1 MDLFNPNPAT
11 KNLLPYEG
19 TVHYHGKIF
28 NQEKSEYYLQ
38 YLLEEIPWKNDEAFI
53 FGKHFVTKRK
63 VAWYGDKN
71 YSYTYS
77 GATKQALTWTPELL
91 ELKKIAE
98 EKTGATYNSCLLN
111 LYHDGE
117 EGMAYHSD
125 DEKALGKNSA
135 IASLSFGAQRKFLFR
150 HKKTKDRIAI
160 FLEAGSL
167 LVMKGETQQNWV
179 HRLPPTKKVKRPRV
193 NLTFRLMVVDQ

>member
-11 KNLLPYEG
+11 KNLLPYDG
-19 TVHYHGKIF
+19 TVHYYGKIF
-28 NQEKSEYYLQ
+28 NVEKAEEYLH
-38 YLLEEIPWKNDEAFI
+38 YLLEEISWKNDEAFI
-53 FGKHFVTKRK
+53 FGKHIVTKRK
-63 VAWYGDKN
+63 VAWYGDDN

-77 GATKQALTWTPELL
+77 GATKTALTWTPELL

-98 EKTGATYNSCLLN
+98 EKTRATYNSCLLN

-135 IASLSFGAQRKFLFR
+135 IASLSFGAERKFLFR
-150 HKKTKDRIAI
+150 HKKTKDRIEV

-167 LVMKGETQQNWV
+167 LVMKGETQTNWV

-193 NLTFRLMVVDQ
+193 NLTFRLMVVD